1 MRFLPIFCRESLF
14 AKVLVGELAS
24 PFNFFRPTSAK
35 TALIQRESAAV
46 FVCHPRC
53 AFKVFCRSGTL
64 PAWSMLICRDPAE
77 GGRGPI
83 PAEFAG
89 AAAGEGMPGALR
101 GAFSR
106 GSGEEAE
113 RADPSHYFV
122 RFGTRCEAPSLQPF
136 CPFGQRFE
144 IGRAGADAA
153 RSGCAEGHNRL
164 AREIVALQECGD
176 DPRRVAPPYCVSK
189 LIQSTSCGYRFPIY
203 EIATTYAIIHSSP
216 RTHMVL
222 GIVF

>member
-1 MRFLPIFCRESLF
+1 MRISGFSPLRHSAGLANAHLP
-14 AKVLVGELAS
+14 G
-24 PFNFFRPTSAK
+24 P
-35 TALIQRESAAV
+35 
-46 FVCHPRC
+46 
-53 AFKVFCRSGTL
+53 
-64 PAWSMLICRDPAE
+64 
-77 GGRGPI
+77 GRGRKRPI
-83 PAEFAG
+83 PAEFTG
-89 AAAGEGMPGALR
+89 FTAGEGMPGALR

-106 GSGEEAE
+106 DSGEEAE

-122 RFGTRCEAPSLQPF
+122 RFGTRREAPSLQPF

-164 AREIVALQECGD
+164 AREIVALQKCGD
-176 DPRRVAPPYCVSK
+176 DPRRIAPPYCVSK
-189 LIQSTSCGYRFPIY
+189 LIQSTSCGYRFLIC
-203 EIATTYAIIHSSP
+203 EIDTRYVLFHSLP